1 MNPAKEIFLADSA
14 YTKAEIGSGI
24 KVRTPVPLP
33 EDGSAPTVWNLFFVP
48 LLLMEEVC
56 QGPDLKK
63 SHIVQ
68 SHRGLIERRIGSLKF
83 WQILQGVQCDSICL
97 KEKELDVAM
106 SLENLILLDREGL
119 MDTIRAKAPFA
130 PGAHIITSDQDV
142 PFSLP
147 KERSLRDADTPSH
160 VKEFYED
167 LTSHAKQIEN
177 WLWDASWEQSFSNR
191 VEKRGDN
198 LVKGGNMLQLSVHK
212 VMDRVWIVRGNV
224 GAAMKGVSYK
234 SYVKIT
240 IGSRLFECMCE
251 CTAG

>member
-14 YTKAEIGSGI
+14 YTRADIGAGI

-33 EDGSAPTVWNLFFVP
+33 EDGSAPTVWFFFSISLSLIV
-48 LLLMEEVC
+48 EAC

-83 WQILQGVQCDSICL
+83 WQILQGGQCDSICL
-97 KEKELDVAM
+97 KEKELDVALA
-106 SLENLILLDREGL
+106 LENLILLERGGSL
-119 MDTIRAKAPFA
+119 GTIKAKAPFS
-130 PGAHIITSDQDV
+130 PGAHIITPDQDV
-142 PFSLP
+142 PLALPREQSLQ
-147 KERSLRDADTPSH
+147 DADIPSH

-167 LTSHAKQIEN
+167 LTSHAKQIEK
-177 WLWDASWEQSFSNR
+177 WLWDASWEQSFTNR

-198 LVKGGNMLQLSVHK
+198 LVKGGNVLQLSVHNI
-212 VMDRVWIVRGNV
+212 MDRVWIVRGNV

-240 IGSRLFECMCE
+240 IGSRLFQCMCE